1 MNTLKNNFKDIHI
14 YFLPLAAFFLL
25 ISTAATNILI
35 VLIILSVIFQLYKR
49 KDYKIFFEKKIE
61 IYSIAIFFLLLI
73 SALYSIAELNDIIY
87 TIKKY
92 SKFLLI
98 PIFYYNLKVN
108 NNEKL
113 VMKYFINGCTIIL
126 ALSYAKYFN
135 IFDFNIF
142 YNIFNYVTFSPIETS
157 ITSGK
162 STIFQNYINH
172 GIILS
177 VYFLF
182 TILLGFNN
190 NSKIYYFLSII
201 SFINIIFLTDSRS
214 AYIIV
219 MLILFLFSLKI
230 KNINFFAFLS
240 VFILLPLFFSAFN
253 DNFVKRVE
261 VASNDVA
268 KIIKDNDIDSSVG
281 YRYLWANVG
290 FDVIKKNPFFGNGVG
305 SYKESVKEFY
315 KADNTFKYFPELVTN
330 NPHNEFVSIA
340 SQLGIFGFILFLLFL
355 KSLYTTDKKSLFSN
369 IVFLTVFLSCLSNSV
384 FYDNILG
391 IFIIILIC
399 LSSQEKFIK
408 LLEVK

>member
-1 MNTLKNNFKDIHI
+1 MNTIKNNFKDIHI

-126 ALSYAKYFN
+126 ALSYVKYFN

-219 MLILFLFSLKI
+219 MIILFLFSLKI

-315 KADNTFKYFPELVTN
+315 KVDNTFKYFPELVTN

>member
-1 MNTLKNNFKDIHI
+1 MNTIKNNFKDIHI

-25 ISTAATNILI
+25 ISTAATNILV

-98 PIFYYNLKVN
+98 PIFHYNLKVN

-126 ALSYAKYFN
+126 ALSYVKYFN

-219 MLILFLFSLKI
+219 MIILFLFSLKI

-315 KADNTFKYFPELVTN
+315 KVDNTFKYFPELVTN

>member
-1 MNTLKNNFKDIHI
+1 M
-14 YFLPLAAFFLL
+14 
-25 ISTAATNILI
+25 
-35 VLIILSVIFQLYKR
+35 
-49 KDYKIFFEKKIE
+49 
-61 IYSIAIFFLLLI
+61 LI

>member
-1 MNTLKNNFKDIHI
+1 MNTIKNNFKDIHI

-61 IYSIAIFFLLLI
+61 IYSIAIFFLLII

-98 PIFYYNLKVN
+98 PIFHYNLKVN

-126 ALSYAKYFN
+126 ALSYVKYFN

-142 YNIFNYVTFSPIETS
+142 YNIFNYVTFNPIETS

-177 VYFLF
+177 AYFLF

-190 NSKIYYFLSII
+190 NSKVYYFLSII

-230 KNINFFAFLS
+230 KNTNFFAFLS

-253 DNFVKRVE
+253 DNFIKRVE

-315 KADNTFKYFPELVTN
+315 KVDNTFKYFPELVTN

>member
-1 MNTLKNNFKDIHI
+1 MNTIKNNFKDIHI

-113 VMKYFINGCTIIL
+113 VMKYFISGCTIIL
-126 ALSYAKYFN
+126 ALSYVKYFN

-219 MLILFLFSLKI
+219 MIILFLFSLKI

-315 KADNTFKYFPELVTN
+315 KVDNTFKYFPELVTN

>member
-1 MNTLKNNFKDIHI
+1 
-14 YFLPLAAFFLL
+14 
-25 ISTAATNILI
+25 
-35 VLIILSVIFQLYKR
+35 
-49 KDYKIFFEKKIE
+49 
-61 IYSIAIFFLLLI
+61 
-73 SALYSIAELNDIIY
+73 
-87 TIKKY
+87 
-92 SKFLLI
+92 
-98 PIFYYNLKVN
+98 
-108 NNEKL
+108 
-113 VMKYFINGCTIIL
+113 
-126 ALSYAKYFN
+126 
-135 IFDFNIF
+135 
-142 YNIFNYVTFSPIETS
+142 
-157 ITSGK
+157 
-162 STIFQNYINH
+162 
-172 GIILS
+172 
-177 VYFLF
+177 
-182 TILLGFNN
+182 
-190 NSKIYYFLSII
+190 
-201 SFINIIFLTDSRS
+201 
-214 AYIIV
+214 

-315 KADNTFKYFPELVTN
+315 KVDNTFKYFPELVTN

>member
-1 MNTLKNNFKDIHI
+1 MNTIKNNFKDIHI

-61 IYSIAIFFLLLI
+61 IYSIAIFFLLII

-113 VMKYFINGCTIIL
+113 VMKYFISGCTIIL
-126 ALSYAKYFN
+126 ALSYVKYFN

-142 YNIFNYVTFSPIETS
+142 YNIFNYVTFNPIETS

-177 VYFLF
+177 AYFLF

-190 NSKIYYFLSII
+190 NSKVYYFLSII

-230 KNINFFAFLS
+230 KNTNFFAFLS

-253 DNFVKRVE
+253 DNFIKRVE

-315 KADNTFKYFPELVTN
+315 KVDNTFKYFPELVTN

>member
-1 MNTLKNNFKDIHI
+1 MNTIKNNFKDIHI

-61 IYSIAIFFLLLI
+61 IYSIAIFFLLII

-113 VMKYFINGCTIIL
+113 VMKYFISGCTIIL

-142 YNIFNYVTFSPIETS
+142 YNIFNYVTFNPIETS

-177 VYFLF
+177 AYFLF

-190 NSKIYYFLSII
+190 NSKVYYFLSII
-201 SFINIIFLTDSRS
+201 SFINIIFLTDSR
-214 AYIIV
+214 
-219 MLILFLFSLKI
+219 
-230 KNINFFAFLS
+230 
-240 VFILLPLFFSAFN
+240 
-253 DNFVKRVE
+253 
-261 VASNDVA
+261 
-268 KIIKDNDIDSSVG
+268 
-281 YRYLWANVG
+281 
-290 FDVIKKNPFFGNGVG
+290 
-305 SYKESVKEFY
+305 
-315 KADNTFKYFPELVTN
+315 
-330 NPHNEFVSIA
+330 
-340 SQLGIFGFILFLLFL
+340 
-355 KSLYTTDKKSLFSN
+355 
-369 IVFLTVFLSCLSNSV
+369 
-384 FYDNILG
+384 
-391 IFIIILIC
+391 
-399 LSSQEKFIK
+399 
-408 LLEVK
+408 

>member
-1 MNTLKNNFKDIHI
+1 MK
-14 YFLPLAAFFLL
+14 
-25 ISTAATNILI
+25 
-35 VLIILSVIFQLYKR
+35 
-49 KDYKIFFEKKIE
+49 KKIE

-98 PIFYYNLKVN
+98 PIFHYNLKVN

-142 YNIFNYVTFSPIETS
+142 YNIFNYVTFNPIEAS

-190 NSKIYYFLSII
+190 NSKTYYFLSII
-201 SFINIIFLTDSRS
+201 SFINIVFLTDSRS

-219 MLILFLFSLKI
+219 MLILFC
-230 KNINFFAFLS
+230 FL
-240 VFILLPLFFSAFN
+240 
-253 DNFVKRVE
+253 
-261 VASNDVA
+261 
-268 KIIKDNDIDSSVG
+268 
-281 YRYLWANVG
+281 
-290 FDVIKKNPFFGNGVG
+290 
-305 SYKESVKEFY
+305 
-315 KADNTFKYFPELVTN
+315 
-330 NPHNEFVSIA
+330 
-340 SQLGIFGFILFLLFL
+340 
-355 KSLYTTDKKSLFSN
+355 
-369 IVFLTVFLSCLSNSV
+369 
-384 FYDNILG
+384 
-391 IFIIILIC
+391 
-399 LSSQEKFIK
+399 
-408 LLEVK
+408 

>member
-1 MNTLKNNFKDIHI
+1 MNTIKNNFKDIHI

-98 PIFYYNLKVN
+98 PIFHYNLKVN

-126 ALSYAKYFN
+126 ALSYVKYFN

-230 KNINFFAFLS
+230 KNTNFFAFLS

-315 KADNTFKYFPELVTN
+315 KVDNTFKYFPELVTN